1 MQSNLPMYIIDYAR
15 VLCYYIIS
23 FLGGIIMKYI
33 LLLLSLFVLA
43 SCQVEEDPIELSSQT
58 SIQSLDTDKIYIEG
72 STIYFV
78 QGMVQSEFISLV
90 EPIDTSRVTYR
101 FLTNDNQIKTRS
113 ELFEYEKVEV
123 TSEDGKYKKVYTLFY
138 LYTE

>member
-1 MQSNLPMYIIDYAR
+1 
-15 VLCYYIIS
+15 
-23 FLGGIIMKYI
+23 MKYI